1 MGLYGYDI
9 SIQFMFG
16 DSSSPGTMNF
26 YFIRTNMQS
35 PYLSDPNYN
44 IILDNLQSLTGI
56 LYSIAYFC
64 AFETRSGARTT
75 ADGAENADHQN

>member
-1 MGLYGYDI
+1 MVMTF
-9 SIQFMFG
+9 QFSLCSGIHLVQELWIFT
-16 DSSSPGTMNF
+16 SYVP
-26 YFIRTNMQS
+26 MQR

-75 ADGAENADHQN
+75 ADGAENAEYQN